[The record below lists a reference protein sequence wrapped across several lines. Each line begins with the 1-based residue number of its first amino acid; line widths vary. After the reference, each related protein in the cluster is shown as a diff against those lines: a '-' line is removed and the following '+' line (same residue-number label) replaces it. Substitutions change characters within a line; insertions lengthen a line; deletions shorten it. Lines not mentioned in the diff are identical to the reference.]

1 MNALGWQIGAVLF
14 GASFLIVSIYLA
26 KVLNSAHK
34 VVEKTNRLLDVNERH
49 INDIID
55 NASHITKD
63 VKDIIEIIT
72 NITGL
77 FRVFKFFK
85 K

>member
-1 MNALGWQIGAVLF
+1 MNALGWQIGAVLV
-14 GASFLIVSIYLA
+14 GTSFLKYQYLA

-72 NITGL
+72 KITGL

>member
-1 MNALGWQIGAVLF
+1 MNALGWQIGAVLV
-14 GASFLIVSIYLA
+14 GTSFLIVSIYLA

-63 VKDIIEIIT
+63 V
-72 NITGL
+72 TG
-77 FRVFKFFK
+77 VFKILAIISE
-85 K
+85 

>member
-34 VVEKTNRLLDVNERH
+34 VVEKNMTFADLKNIMRKLFLEKQDIRQVNGTALLSKLKE
-49 INDIID
+49 
-55 NASHITKD
+55 
-63 VKDIIEIIT
+63 E
-72 NITGL
+72 
-77 FRVFKFFK
+77 
-85 K
+85 